1 MSRLEDYANKY
12 QCVRFERRDGILQMT
27 LHTDGGSLRWGFGPH
42 GELPE
47 AFHDVGADRDNRVV
61 ILTGTGAEFSGPRA
75 TPGTSSFPTRPGWE
89 RIDRIHWEGRHLLM
103 RLLEIEVPVISA
115 INGPAWRHSEIPLL
129 GDIVLAADTAQ
140 FQDSAHFP
148 RKSCRATACTS
159 SCRCCSGINRGRY
172 YLLTGQTLD
181 AQKAHELGL
190 VAEVLPPDKLM
201 ARAWEL
207 AEELAK
213 KPTLALRYTRL
224 LLTEYLRRQMHD
236 LLGYGLGM
244 EMLALLEKPE
254 GTVDKRQLHCERS
267 EAVSRRR
274 VPVG

>member
-1 MSRLEDYANKY
+1 MSSKLEDYANKY
-12 QCVRFERRDGILQMT
+12 QTVRMERRDGILLVT
-27 LHTDGGSLRWGFGPH
+27 LHTEGQSLRWGFLPH
-42 GELPE
+42 SELPE
-47 AFHDVGADRDNRVV
+47 AFHDIGADRDNRVV

-75 TPGTSSFPTRPGWE
+75 TPGTSSFPMRPGWD

-148 RKSCRATACTS
+148 SDVVP
-159 SCRCCSGINRGRY
+159 GDGMHIVMPLLLGLNRGRY

-181 AQKAHELGL
+181 ARKAYEFGL
-190 VAEVLPPDKLM
+190 VAEVLPPDRLM
-201 ARAWEL
+201 PRAWEL

-254 GTVDKRQLHCERS
+254 APPEKS
-267 EAVSRRR
+267 
-274 VPVG
+274 